1 MFSTVDKLNNRVV
14 LAYGLYGNQKVSLEI
29 DKNDPFFK
37 QHLSEI
43 WQTASAYPTKIHLRE
58 LAESF
63 SLMSFSRPPDFIMI
77 EVKKCVFDPESAEVT
92 YDIVNETT
100 VSYDQISRAAK

>member
-1 MFSTVDKLNNRVV
+1 MFSTVDKLYNRVV

-37 QHLSEI
+37 QHLSKI

-58 LAESF
+58 LAGSF

-77 EVKKCVFDPESAEVT
+77 EVKKCVFNPESAEVT
-92 YDIVNETT
+92 YELVNEIT
-100 VSYDQISRAAK
+100 VSYDQINGAAK

>member
-14 LAYGLYGNQKVSLEI
+14 LAYGLYGNQKVSLEL

-37 QHLSEI
+37 QHLSKI
-43 WQTASAYPTKIHLRE
+43 WQTASAYPTKTHLRE
-58 LAESF
+58 LAGSF
-63 SLMSFSRPPDFIMI
+63 SLMSFSRPPDFII
-77 EVKKCVFDPESAEVT
+77 LEVKKCVFDPESAVVT
-92 YDIVNETT
+92 YDIVNEIK